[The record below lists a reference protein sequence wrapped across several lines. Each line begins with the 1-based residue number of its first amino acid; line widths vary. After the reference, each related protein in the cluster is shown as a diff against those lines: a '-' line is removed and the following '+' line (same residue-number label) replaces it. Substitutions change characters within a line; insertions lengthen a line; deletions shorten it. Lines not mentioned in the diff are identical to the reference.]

1 MTVSQGGQWAVL
13 GVLAAISIIFIGLW
27 VRYFPKYRRY
37 RGKMERLNKVNAQY
51 EELRKRRKDL
61 VFHYFWAV
69 DSGSLL
75 EADDHENRI
84 INIDSKL
91 NSLRES
97 FKQIQS
103 T

>member
-1 MTVSQGGQWAVL
+1 MTVSQGDQWAVL
-13 GVLAAISIIFIGLW
+13 GVLAAISVILIGLW
-27 VRYFPKYRRY
+27 LKYFPKYRRY
-37 RGKMERLNKVNAQY
+37 RGKMEKLNKVNAQY

-69 DSGSLL
+69 DSGSLR
-75 EADDHENRI
+75 EADDHEDRI

-103 T
+103 S